1 MPKRNPIK
9 NIFVIILLA
18 IIITLTSIFINQ
30 LLKSSRNNLQSKNKA
45 NNSDQAIT
53 VRPTIYGQYSIKFSD
68 INFNL
73 NFVGTINDGLAMYYV
88 PKGEN
93 VESKSQLI
101 INQYGNKILAKDL
114 SNGIVNQSKENEEEL
129 LLPFTAPDKQKRES
143 YYITTKT
150 AGDYYGKNTTV
161 SIIKVFEDNGSTY
174 SIIYQQK
181 IEGNDKV
188 DTKNAADKW
197 IVDNLEKIG
206 TAIEKIDLTIP
217 VSFYNTNKKLFDGL
231 SKSNKYVSLKWK
243 TETIKENNNY
253 ADIKLE
259 YPVFIGGSEVDGLNK
274 YIKDIIDKNL
284 SSDKQMVAEWLK
296 DEKMGIGIGGGEL
309 TDPFCVG
316 AEEYH
321 IYCSVN
327 LYSNFE
333 INSIINDIVSLELV
347 ITDYTGGGNGNHSN
361 SITINYDLKSNK
373 ELRVNE
379 LFCNS
384 DYANELFKLAEI
396 DLPNQYSYLEAG
408 AIFDSGTPKADKF
421 KDILLNELG
430 FVLVFQ
436 PYDITPGAAGIP
448 KVFIPYSSANNL
460 ICLP

>member
-1 MPKRNPIK
+1 MPKRNAIK
-9 NIFVIILLA
+9 NTLVIIVLVVILVL
-18 IIITLTSIFINQ
+18 ISFFINR
-30 LLKSSRNNLQSKNKA
+30 LLNFSRNNVENKNKVI
-45 NNSDQAIT
+45 NSDQLTA
-53 VRPTIYGQYSIKFSD
+53 VRSTIYGQYSIKFSEID
-68 INFNL
+68 YNL

-88 PKGEN
+88 SKGEN
-93 VESKSQLI
+93 VDSKSKLI
-101 INQYGNKILAKDL
+101 INQYGNKISAKDL
-114 SNGIVNQSKENEEEL
+114 SNGIFNQSKENGDEL
-129 LLPFTAPDKQKRES
+129 LSPFTAPDKQKRES

-150 AGDYYGKNTTV
+150 AGDYYGENTNI

-174 SIIYQQK
+174 SIVYQQK
-181 IEGNDKV
+181 IVGKDKE
-188 DTKNAADKW
+188 DAENIANKW
-197 IVDNLEKIG
+197 IADNLEKIG
-206 TAIEKIDLTIP
+206 AAIEKIDLAIP
-217 VSFYNTNKKLFDGL
+217 VSFYKTNKELFNNL
-231 SKSNKYVSLKWK
+231 SKSNKYASLKWK

-259 YPVFIGGSEVDGLNK
+259 YPVFIGGNEVEGLNK

-284 SSDKQMVAEWLK
+284 SSDKQMVAEWLET
-296 DEKMGIGIGGGEL
+296 EKTGIGIGGGEL

-408 AIFDSGTPKADKF
+408 AIFDSGTPKANNF

-448 KVFIPYSSANNL
+448 KVFIPYSSVSNL

>member
-1 MPKRNPIK
+1 MPQKNIIK
-9 NIFVIILLA
+9 NIL
-18 IIITLTSIFINQ
+18 IIITLFVTVVLISIFINQ
-30 LLKSSRNNLQSKNKA
+30 LLNSSKNNVENK
-45 NNSDQAIT
+45 NKVINSDQPTPISS
-53 VRPTIYGQYSIKFSD
+53 TIYGQYTIKFSEID
-68 INFNL
+68 YNL

-93 VESKSQLI
+93 VDSKSKLI
-101 INQYGNKILAKDL
+101 INQYGNKISAKDL
-114 SNGIVNQSKENEEEL
+114 SNGILNQSKENGDEL
-129 LLPFTAPDKQKRES
+129 LSPFTAPDKQERES

-150 AGDYYGKNTTV
+150 AGDYYGENTII

-181 IEGNDKV
+181 IVGRDKEDV
-188 DTKNAADKW
+188 KNIADKW
-197 IVDNLEKIG
+197 IIENLEKIG
-206 TAIEKIDLTIP
+206 SAIENIDLAVP
-217 VSFYNTNKKLFDGL
+217 VSFYNANKEIFNNL
-231 SKSNKYVSLKWK
+231 SKSNKYASLKWK

-259 YPVFIGGSEVDGLNK
+259 YPVFIGGGEVSGLNK

-284 SSDKQMVAEWLK
+284 SSDKQMVAEWLET
-296 DEKMGIGIGGGEL
+296 EKMGIGIGGEEL

-327 LYSNFE
+327 LYSTFE

-347 ITDYTGGGNGNHSN
+347 ISDYTGGGNGNHSN
-361 SITINYDLKSNK
+361 SVTINYDLKSDK
-373 ELRVNE
+373 ELQASE

-408 AIFDSGTPKADKF
+408 TIFDNGTPKADNF
-421 KDILLNELG
+421 KNVLLNGSG

-436 PYDITPGAAGIP
+436 PYDITPGAVGIP
-448 KVFIPYSSANNL
+448 KVFIPYSSVSNL